1 MREKNIKK
9 PKRVANWGKKTLES
23 IAVTPDGVAVT
34 GGLLILVRPVG
45 VVILFVVI
53 VRMHIKNI
61 RGGQDGPGWCSRSGW
76 IG

>member
-9 PKRVANWGKKTLES
+9 PKRVANWGEKKTLES

-34 GGLLILVRPVG
+34 GGLLILVVRPVG

-53 VRMHIKNI
+53 VRMHVKNI
-61 RGGQDGPGWCSRSGW
+61 RRG
-76 IG
+76 